1 MWRFRVMDR
10 GEMNQDPVQDD
21 YFNTAAL
28 DSYSDA
34 LVREAIQN
42 SLDAKVKDSDD
53 PVRVRITFPDDSSL
67 PRTEDAERYLESL
80 WSHIEAADAVDEIPE
95 TNGKVPFLLFEDF
108 GTRGLVGEPERHEDP
123 DEGELADF
131 FYFWRNVGRGI
142 KQGEE
147 RGRWGLGKTMF
158 PASSRIHAF
167 FGLTVREGDDHALL
181 MGQSTLSVHHING
194 KKHYPYGYYAV
205 HDPVDQ
211 FALPITDQQRIEDF
225 CATFSILR
233 QSETGLTVVVPYPRD
248 EIDAKDV
255 LKSVIKH
262 YFYPILSR
270 ALIVDVV
277 AGGGVVTVDAN
288 SINGVVREHFSEAD
302 KTFLVTINLANW
314 YISLT
319 EKKMVRAQPQ
329 KAHRSPRWDAEL
341 FTTGQIDKFAEE
353 LDSLQPVCVRVP
365 VHVIRSGEAP
375 ELSYFDVVLERD
387 PDLEKPLDVFIRAGI
402 TITGVTSLRE
412 AEIRAL
418 VIADDLPIST
428 MLGDSENPAHTEW
441 GDRSRNFVGKYRV
454 GKSTLAFVKEAPRG
468 LLRLLN
474 KRSEQ
479 IDDTALRHLFPD
491 PSPKKGKRASTTGQS
506 EKRGK
511 RRRPTTK
518 VDVTRRPRI
527 FRLSRTTEGFTA
539 SFTEKG
545 QQILPIRV
553 RVRLA
558 YDARRGNPYKRW
570 NVADFDLR
578 EDDRRIVHSGGNL
591 LDANGNRLEIVATS
605 PDWKLQLKGFDPDR
619 DLIVDIR
626 REAN

>member
-1 MWRFRVMDR
+1 
-10 GEMNQDPVQDD
+10 MNQDPVQDD

-42 SLDAKVKDSDD
+42 SLDAKLKDSDD
-53 PVRVRITFPDDSSL
+53 PVRVRITFPNDSGL
-67 PRTEDAERYLESL
+67 PRAEDAERYMDSL
-80 WSHIEAADAVDEIPE
+80 WSHIEATDVIADIPKPIG
-95 TNGKVPFLLFEDF
+95 NVPFLLFEDF
-108 GTRGLVGEPERHEDP
+108 GTRGLVGDPELSEDP
-123 DEGELADF
+123 EEGELADF
-131 FYFWRNVGRGI
+131 FYFWRNVGRG
-142 KQGEE
+142 KKRGEE

-181 MGQSTLSVHHING
+181 MGQSTLSIHHING

-205 HDPVDQ
+205 HDPKDQ

-225 CATFSILR
+225 CSTFSISR
-233 QSETGLTVVVPYPRD
+233 KSETGLSVVVPYPRD
-248 EIDAKDV
+248 EIDATDIM
-255 LKSVIKH
+255 KSVVKH

-270 ALIVDVV
+270 GLIVDV
-277 AGGGVVTVDAN
+277 ASDGETVTVDDN
-288 SINGVVREHFSEAD
+288 SINDVVREHFSEND
-302 KTFLVTINLANW
+302 KTFLGTLDLADW
-314 YISLT
+314 YISL
-319 EKKMVRAQPQ
+319 KKKNLVRAQPQ
-329 KAHRSPRWDAEL
+329 KARRSPTWDADL
-341 FTTGQIDKFAEE
+341 FSTGQIDDFSDK
-353 LDSLQPVCVRVP
+353 LDSLQPICVRIP
-365 VHVIRSGEAP
+365 IHVIRTAEEP
-375 ELSYFDVVLERD
+375 ELSYFDIVLERD
-387 PDLEKPLDVFIRAGI
+387 PDLEQPVDEFIRAGI

-412 AEIRAL
+412 PEIRAL

-441 GDRSRNFVGKYRV
+441 QDRSRNFVGKYRV
-454 GKSTLAFVKEAPRG
+454 GKSTLAFIKDAPRG

-474 KRSEQ
+474 KHSEQ

-491 PSPKKGKRASTTGQS
+491 PSSKKGKQASTTDQS
-506 EKRGK
+506 TERGK
-511 RRRPTTK
+511 KRRPRTK

-527 FRLSRTTEGFTA
+527 FRLSRTSEGFTA

-545 QQILPIRV
+545 QQIVPLRV
-553 RVRLA
+553 RIRLA
-558 YDARRGNPYKRW
+558 YDVRRGNPYKRW
-570 NVADFDLR
+570 NVADFNL
-578 EDDRRIVHSGGNL
+578 EIDDKRIMLLGGKL
-591 LDANGNRLEIVATS
+591 LDATGNRLEVLATS